1 MNVNNIIYLKD
12 ALGCEEARKY
22 LKADEERLKIL
33 VEVLMKTDI
42 KNMINTDMFND
53 FCNKIAYA
61 KYGKVYARVLCAVG
75 KFKIDNGLPIA
86 YRMFLLWYIE
96 GGYNNEIKYE
106 ELFEWINDFKEFS
119 PLVFNYDEHL
129 KSLVQKEIDAANE
142 DKITIDNFIK
152 NGGSLE
158 ELIAVIKNCEITDF
172 NKDTKIPV
180 SLLETMKH
188 EKCEVSICQIGF
200 LVSLLSNLNLDKK
213 TEKELLETYY
223 DGLKQSK
230 NNGFSTDVLVV
241 ENKPRLYKFLKSK
254 GLIANDIENGINYNK
269 DVKELKK

>member
-1 MNVNNIIYLKD
+1 MNIKDIVYLKD
-12 ALGCEEARKY
+12 VLGEEEARKY
-22 LKADEERLKIL
+22 LKADEEKIKIL
-33 VEVLMKTDI
+33 VEVLKKTDI
-42 KNMINTDMFND
+42 KNMINTDNFND

-61 KYGKVYARVLCAVG
+61 KYGKVYARVLCAIG
-75 KFKIDNGLPIA
+75 KFDIVGELPIS
-86 YRMFLLWYIE
+86 YKMFLLYYID
-96 GGYNNEIKYE
+96 GGYNDEDIYKQ
-106 ELFEWINDFKEFS
+106 LFEWINDFHLFTNFS
-119 PLVFNYDEHL
+119 FNYNEHL
-129 KSLVQKEIDAANE
+129 KSLVQKEIAAANE

-188 EKCEVSICQIGF
+188 EKYEVSICQIGF
-200 LVSLLSNLNLDKK
+200 QVSQLSSLNLGKK
-213 TEKELLETYY
+213 TEQELLETYY
-223 DGLKQSK
+223 AGLEQSK

-254 GLIANDIENGINYNK
+254 GLIANDIENERNNES
-269 DVKELKK
+269 VKHIKM